1 MLSKS
6 ITRMVQTK
14 LHQYQLHLVSTVFH
28 YFVQTDMQTDR
39 QTHKQTPAITVLLQT
54 R

>member
-28 YFVQTDMQTDR
+28 YFVQTDMHDRAGRQTDR
-39 QTHKQTPAITVLLQT
+39 HTNKRQQ
-54 R
+54 